1 MKYRRAVLNIEM
13 QKIKKKVLFSL
24 FFHFSLKTDT
34 PYHTLQLHRE
44 VFLRMEGQNNALE
57 SCTGYTAAMNPTLF
71 PPIPI
76 YFSFKPQ
83 DLGANAGS
91 SFYNVK
97 Q

>member
-1 MKYRRAVLNIEM
+1 
-13 QKIKKKVLFSL
+13 
-24 FFHFSLKTDT
+24 
-34 PYHTLQLHRE
+34 
-44 VFLRMEGQNNALE
+44 MEGQNNALE

-83 DLGANAGS
+83 DLGADAGS